1 MLKNRKRTR
10 LTALAL
16 AVMMVVTMM
25 LGGLTAYAENSATE
39 WADSVEI
46 GNTYDPDAPKT
57 GDETH
62 RNFWFLMMGISAAG
76 ILFMTRK
83 KEQE

>member
-25 LGGLTAYAENSATE
+25 LGGLTAYAENSAIE
-39 WADSVEI
+39 WADSVEN

-62 RNFWFLMMGISAAG
+62 RNF
-76 ILFMTRK
+76 
-83 KEQE
+83 

>member
-1 MLKNRKRTR
+1 MKKLRRP
-10 LTALAL
+10 
-16 AVMMVVTMM
+16 
-25 LGGLTAYAENSATE
+25 
-39 WADSVEI
+39 
-46 GNTYDPDAPKT
+46 DPDAPKT
-57 GDETH
+57 GDETY